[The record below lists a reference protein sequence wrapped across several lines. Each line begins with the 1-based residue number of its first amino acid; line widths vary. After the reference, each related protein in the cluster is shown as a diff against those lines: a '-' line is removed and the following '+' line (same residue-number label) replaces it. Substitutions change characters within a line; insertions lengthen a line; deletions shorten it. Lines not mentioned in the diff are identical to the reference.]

1 MRECLLKNSQNGV
14 IIIFERNMSE
24 RIKNKLDSILTEE
37 QKREII
43 EKIKTTDKNE
53 LERMMKASKIS
64 SMSENEILDILSKIK
79 RL

>member
-1 MRECLLKNSQNGV
+1 
-14 IIIFERNMSE
+14 MSE

-43 EKIKTTDKNE
+43 EKIKSTDKNE
-53 LERMMKASKIS
+53 LERMMKASGIS
-64 SMSENEILDILSKIK
+64 SMNENEIINILSKIK